1 MNSKIPNFPKYNVQ
15 QYVKWNKQPDGSY
28 IRKRDIKKTENKLT
42 TADIKPND
50 PRGDPSQT
58 PGTNFYRLKNLRKI
72 GSLKLENQNLNPQNS
87 LLG

>member
-1 MNSKIPNFPKYNVQ
+1 MDSKIPKNRYKLVTQ
-15 QYVKWNKQPDGSY
+15 DVKWIKQPDGTY

-42 TADIKPND
+42 TADIKPGD